1 LDDRDQKIAAAR
13 ARVDAAVAAV
23 AAIETRL
30 DAMQQE
36 WAKFGKSRYSE
47 TVDDQEASM
56 AASEEMRAAES
67 ELSRLLDAR

>member
-1 LDDRDQKIAAAR
+1 MDDRYQKIVAAR

-47 TVDDQEASM
+47 TVADQEASI

-67 ELSRLLDAR
+67 ELGKLLDAQ

>member
-1 LDDRDQKIAAAR
+1 MDDRDQKIAAAR
-13 ARVDAAVAAV
+13 ARVDAAVEAV

-47 TVDDQEASM
+47 TVDDQEASI
-56 AASEEMRAAES
+56 AAGEEMRAAES
-67 ELSRLLDAR
+67 ELSRLLDGR

>member
-1 LDDRDQKIAAAR
+1 MDDRDQKIAAAR

-56 AASEEMRAAES
+56 VASEEMRAAES
-67 ELSRLLDAR
+67 ELSRLLDGR

>member
-1 LDDRDQKIAAAR
+1 M
-13 ARVDAAVAAV
+13 AAV

-47 TVDDQEASM
+47 TVADQEASI

-67 ELSRLLDAR
+67 ELGKLLDAQ